1 MQMAYWLAL
10 SSWFGG
16 VLFIAAGV
24 PIIFRTVRQSDPL
37 LPTVL
42 SVNLEGQHATL
53 LANTIVG
60 NLLSMLF
67 KLGIGCAVAL
77 VITVIGQWCTLDM
90 HQEDVKTFCAV
101 RSILL
106 LAAIAVAVYDSQ
118 VVWPRVQQSR
128 QEYLDHA
135 DEPDIANPAID
146 RFDRYHRDSVT
157 LLSVLLFL
165 LLGIILFSAS
175 IVPTVRPI
183 ALTP

>member
-1 MQMAYWLAL
+1 MQLSLIHIFFRLGTLVHPLLHRLAFLVADPTHHVVADLDTAQFKKLSLIHISL

-106 LAAIAVAVYDSQ
+106 RCV
-118 VVWPRVQQSR
+118 
-128 QEYLDHA
+128 
-135 DEPDIANPAID
+135 
-146 RFDRYHRDSVT
+146 
-157 LLSVLLFL
+157 
-165 LLGIILFSAS
+165 
-175 IVPTVRPI
+175 
-183 ALTP
+183 